1 MALAS
6 GVAIHEVHC
15 SEWLFLI
22 CYTKR
27 PESQIQLFFFFYR
40 FFSLN
45 SLDFTAK
52 DKVCI
57 AALAVSSL

>member
-1 MALAS
+1 MRFTAQNGSSLYVTQNDPS
-6 GVAIHEVHC
+6 LKY
-15 SEWLFLI
+15 SF
-22 CYTKR
+22 
-27 PESQIQLFFFFYR
+27 FFFFYR